1 MHQYLNANA
10 VSLSVLANTLTGG
23 MYEMGSLRAGRRL
36 GSWSGVWEEERVR
49 GK

>member
-1 MHQYLNANA
+1 MRINVNAG
-10 VSLSVLANTLTGG
+10 SLSVLVSILTGG